1 MNAAPFAL
9 SPLDASS
16 RVPTAA
22 VAPPPPSSF
31 SSLPSLPSPPF
42 SLLFLLFLL
51 LLIIII
57 LLLFF
62 FFLLAASLRLTAP
75 HLISSRTDNF
85 SLLGFLVAASAS
97 FLSCRL
103 ATLPTSPSSLPTIFL
118 LCRLQCA
125 LMRTS
130 FSDYV
135 FPPLPLLI
143 LLFLRFLL
151 HLLVLVLVLVL
162 FLLLLL
168 HLHLLVSFIFMQW

>member
-1 MNAAPFAL
+1 MPLL
-9 SPLDASS
+9 SRSLHSMPLLAFL
-16 RVPTAA
+16 
-22 VAPPPPSSF
+22 PPPSLLC
-31 SSLPSLPSPPF
+31 LPPPFLPFLLLLLPLF
-42 SLLFLLFLL
+42 SLLLLLLLFLL

-57 LLLFF
+57 LLLLF

-85 SLLGFLVAASAS
+85 SLLGFLAAASAS
-97 FLSCRL
+97 LLSCRL
-103 ATLPTSPSSLPTIFL
+103 ATLPTSPSSLPTTFL
-118 LCRLQCA
+118 LCQLQCA

-143 LLFLRFLL
+143 LRFLL

>member
-1 MNAAPFAL
+1 MPLL
-9 SPLDASS
+9 SRSLHSMPLLAFL
-16 RVPTAA
+16 
-22 VAPPPPSSF
+22 PPPSLLR
-31 SSLPSLPSPPF
+31 LPPPFPPFLLLLLPLF
-42 SLLFLLFLL
+42 SLLLLLLLFL

-57 LLLFF
+57 LLLL

-85 SLLGFLVAASAS
+85 SLLGFLAAASAS
-97 FLSCRL
+97 LLSCRL
-103 ATLPTSPSSLPTIFL
+103 ATLPTSPSSLPTTFL